1 VLDQVFYQKMQ
12 SVLSPEE
19 LSSIFLNLRQVYQ
32 LHECINAFLCEAMK
46 KRRESPVV
54 QGVGDIMLARA
65 EAGDQFEEQVS
76 RLCSQQSQ
84 ALELI
89 KNKHHKDPR
98 FSHLIQECE
107 ASPHCRRLQLKDLLV
122 AEMQRLTKYPLLL
135 DNIIKHTESESPH
148 THTSRAQA
156 RCRGILQ
163 AVNEVV
169 RETEHRH
176 RLGQYQRRLDL
187 TPLERL
193 ANPVAAQFKVRAV
206 PCASQYG
213 R

>member
-1 VLDQVFYQKMQ
+1 LQVLDQVFYQKMQ

-19 LSSIFLNLRQVYQ
+19 LSCIFLNLRQVYQ
-32 LHECINAFLCEAMK
+32 LHASLCEAMK

-54 QGVGDIMLARA
+54 QGVGDIMLARLEA

-135 DNIIKHTESESPH
+135 DNIIKHTE
-148 THTSRAQA
+148 
-156 RCRGILQ
+156 
-163 AVNEVV
+163 
-169 RETEHRH
+169 
-176 RLGQYQRRLDL
+176 
-187 TPLERL
+187 
-193 ANPVAAQFKVRAV
+193 
-206 PCASQYG
+206 
-213 R
+213 